1 MATIVYST
9 KMVET
14 VEGIQ
19 IEMSPLKIKYLREFM
34 DAFNN
39 MKTAETENDSINIIT
54 ECVRISM
61 KQYYPPLSVSTEDI
75 EDNFDLPT
83 VYSIVDFAAGIKV
96 KEDSPDS
103 VKEQAEQS
111 LKSKADKEGVTWQSL
126 DLAKLESEIFLLGI
140 YKDYDELEKSLSMP
154 ELMSTLEVMRD
165 LDYQEKKFL
174 AAMQGVDLDKESGK
188 DRGQKEWED
197 MKARVFSGGQT
208 EDSNDVLSLQGPKA
222 KQLGFGIG
230 LGLDYEDD
238 RDPSLML

>member
-9 KMVET
+9 KTVET
-14 VEGIQ
+14 VDGIQ

-54 ECVRISM
+54 ECVRIAM
-61 KQYYPPLSVSTEDI
+61 KQYYPSLSVSTEDI

-83 VYSIVDFAAGIKV
+83 VYSIADFAAGIKV
-96 KEDSPDS
+96 REDSSDS

>member
-9 KMVET
+9 KTVET
-14 VEGIQ
+14 VDGIQ

-39 MKTAETENDSINIIT
+39 MKKAETENDSIDIIT
-54 ECVRISM
+54 ECVRIAM
-61 KQYYPPLSVSTEDI
+61 KQYYPKLSASKEDI

-83 VYSIVDFAAGIKV
+83 IYSISDFAAGIKV
-96 KEDSPDS
+96 KEDSSDPIKD
-103 VKEQAEQS
+103 QAEKS

-188 DRGQKEWED
+188 DKGQKEWED
-197 MKARVFSGGQT
+197 MKARVFSGGQSS
-208 EDSNDVLSLQGPKA
+208 DANDVLSLQGPKA

>member
-9 KMVET
+9 KTVET
-14 VEGIQ
+14 VDGIQ

-34 DAFNN
+34 DAFDN
-39 MKTAETENDSINIIT
+39 MKKAETENDSIDIIA
-54 ECVRISM
+54 ECVRIAM
-61 KQYYPPLSVSTEDI
+61 KQYHPAFSVSREDI

-83 VYSIVDFAAGIKV
+83 IYSISDFAAGIKV
-96 KEDSPDS
+96 REDSPDS
-103 VKEQAEQS
+103 IKDQAEKS
-111 LKSKADKEGVTWQSL
+111 LKSKADKEGVTWQTL

-188 DRGQKEWED
+188 DKGQKEWED
-197 MKARVFSGGQT
+197 MKARVFSGGQSS
-208 EDSNDVLSLQGPKA
+208 DANDVLSLQGPKA

-238 RDPSLML
+238 RDPSVML

>member
-1 MATIVYST
+1 
-9 KMVET
+9 
-14 VEGIQ
+14 
-19 IEMSPLKIKYLREFM
+19 
-34 DAFNN
+34 
-39 MKTAETENDSINIIT
+39 
-54 ECVRISM
+54 M
-61 KQYYPPLSVSTEDI
+61 KQYYPKLSNSIEDI

-83 VYSIVDFAAGIKV
+83 VYAISDFAAGIKV
-96 KEDSPDS
+96 KEDSEDS
-103 VKEQAEQS
+103 IKAQAEKA
-111 LKSKADKEGVTWQSL
+111 LKSKADKEGVTWQTL

-140 YKDYDELEKSLSMP
+140 YKDYEELEKSLSMP

-188 DRGQKEWED
+188 DKGQKEWEN

-208 EDSNDVLSLQGPKA
+208 EDANDVLSLQGPKA

>member
-61 KQYYPPLSVSTEDI
+61 KQYYPSLSVSTEDI

-96 KEDSPDS
+96 KEDSSES

-188 DRGQKEWED
+188 DKGQKEWED
-197 MKARVFSGGQT
+197 MKARVFSGGQSA
-208 EDSNDVLSLQGPKA
+208 DADDVLSLQGPKA

>member
-1 MATIVYST
+1 MATIIYPT
-9 KMVET
+9 KTIET
-14 VEGIQ
+14 VDGIK

-34 DAFNN
+34 DAFDKMRDTEN
-39 MKTAETENDSINIIT
+39 ETESIDIIT
-54 ECVRISM
+54 ECVRIAM
-61 KQYYPPLSVSTEDI
+61 KQYHPEFSKNTDFI

-83 VYSIVDFAAGIKV
+83 VYSIADFAAGIRI
-96 KEDSPDS
+96 KEDSTES
-103 VKEQAEQS
+103 VKEQAEKS
-111 LKSKADKEGVTWQSL
+111 INSKADKEGVTWNSL

-197 MKARVFSGGQT
+197 MKARVFSGGKT
-208 EDSNDVLSLQGPKA
+208 DDSNDVLSLQGPKA

>member
-9 KMVET
+9 KTVET
-14 VEGIQ
+14 VDGIQ

-54 ECVRISM
+54 ECVRIAM
-61 KQYYPPLSVSTEDI
+61 KQYYPFLSISAEDI

-83 VYSIVDFAAGIKV
+83 VYSIADFAAGIKV
-96 KEDSPDS
+96 REDSSDS

>member
-9 KMVET
+9 KTVET
-14 VEGIQ
+14 VDGIK

-34 DAFNN
+34 DAFDK
-39 MKTAETENDSINIIT
+39 MKQAENETESIDIIT
-54 ECVRISM
+54 ECVRIAM
-61 KQYYPPLSVSTEDI
+61 KQYYPKFSNSTDDI

-83 VYSIVDFAAGIKV
+83 VYSIADFSAGIKI
-96 KEDSPDS
+96 KEDSEES
-103 VKEQAEQS
+103 VKDQAEKS
-111 LKSKADKEGVTWQSL
+111 LNSKAAKEGVTWKSL

-197 MKARVFSGGQT
+197 MKARVFSGGKT
-208 EDSNDVLSLQGPKA
+208 DDSNDVLSLQGPKA

>member
-9 KMVET
+9 KTVET
-14 VEGIQ
+14 VDGIQ

-34 DAFNN
+34 DAFDN
-39 MKTAETENDSINIIT
+39 MKRAETENDSIDIIT
-54 ECVRISM
+54 ECVRIAM
-61 KQYYPPLSVSTEDI
+61 KQYYPTLSVSKEDI

-83 VYSIVDFAAGIKV
+83 IYSISDFAAGIKV
-96 KEDSPDS
+96 REDSSDS
-103 VKEQAEQS
+103 IKDQAAKS
-111 LKSKADKEGVTWQSL
+111 LKSKADKEGVTWQTL

-208 EDSNDVLSLQGPKA
+208 EDANDVLSLQGPKA

-238 RDPSLML
+238 RDPSVML

>member
-9 KMVET
+9 KTVET
-14 VEGIQ
+14 VDGIQ

-54 ECVRISM
+54 ECVRIAM
-61 KQYYPPLSVSTEDI
+61 KQYYPELSVSTEDI

-83 VYSIVDFAAGIKV
+83 IYSISDFAAGIKV
-96 KEDSPDS
+96 KEDSPDPI
-103 VKEQAEQS
+103 KEQAEKS

-188 DRGQKEWED
+188 DKGQKEWED
-197 MKARVFSGGQT
+197 MKARVFSGGQSS
-208 EDSNDVLSLQGPKA
+208 DANDVLSLQGPKA

>member
-1 MATIVYST
+1 
-9 KMVET
+9 MVET

-61 KQYYPPLSVSTEDI
+61 KQYYPSLSASTEDI

-96 KEDSPDS
+96 KEDSTES

-188 DRGQKEWED
+188 DKGQKEWED
-197 MKARVFSGGQT
+197 MKARVFSGGQSA
-208 EDSNDVLSLQGPKA
+208 DADDVLSLQGPKA

>member
-9 KMVET
+9 KIVET

-61 KQYYPPLSVSTEDI
+61 KQYYPSLSVSTEDI

-188 DRGQKEWED
+188 DKGQKEWED
-197 MKARVFSGGQT
+197 MKARVFSGGQSA
-208 EDSNDVLSLQGPKA
+208 DADDVLSLQGPKA

>member
-1 MATIVYST
+1 MATIVYNT
-9 KMVET
+9 KIIDT
-14 VEGIQ
+14 VDGIE
-19 IEMSPLKIKYLREFM
+19 IELAPLKIKYLREFM
-34 DAFNN
+34 ETFEK
-39 MKTAETENDSINIIT
+39 MKSAESEHDSINIIS

-61 KQYYPPLSVSTEDI
+61 KQYYPDFSKGIENI
-75 EDNFDLPT
+75 EDNFDLAT
-83 VYSIVDFAAGIKV
+83 IYAIADFAAGIKV
-96 KEDSPDS
+96 REDSEES
-103 VKEQAEQS
+103 IKEQAEKS

-126 DLAKLESEIFLLGI
+126 DLAKLETEIFLLGI
-140 YKDYDELEKSLSMP
+140 YKDYDELERSLSMP

-188 DRGQKEWED
+188 DKGQKEWED
-197 MKARVFSGGQT
+197 MKARVFSGGQSS
-208 EDSNDVLSLQGPKA
+208 DANDVLSLQGPKA

>member
-61 KQYYPPLSVSTEDI
+61 KQYYPSLSTSTEDI

-188 DRGQKEWED
+188 DKGQKEWED
-197 MKARVFSGGQT
+197 MKARVFSGGQSA
-208 EDSNDVLSLQGPKA
+208 DADDVLSLQGPKA